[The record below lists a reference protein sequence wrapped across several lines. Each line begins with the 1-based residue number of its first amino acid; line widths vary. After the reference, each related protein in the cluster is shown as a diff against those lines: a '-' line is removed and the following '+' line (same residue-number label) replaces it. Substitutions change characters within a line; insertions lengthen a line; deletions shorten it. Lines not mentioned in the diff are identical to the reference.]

1 MLNGNFVM
9 GEQNSLPLLLLYFKR
24 PRIPRSPGYVP
35 PELPAGEAQLSTGHG
50 GVVSGPALVTDGA
63 HLVVHD
69 NLQTAG
75 VVGPSHQTKLWF

>member
-9 GEQNSLPLLLLYFKR
+9 GEQNSLPLLLT
-24 PRIPRSPGYVP
+24 PHPPVPTPGYVP
-35 PELPAGEAQLSTGHG
+35 LELPAGEAQLSTGHG

>member
-1 MLNGNFVM
+1 MAT
-9 GEQNSLPLLLLYFKR
+9 SLWVNRIRCLSCCCILRDPPPLV
-24 PRIPRSPGYVP
+24 PTPDYVP
-35 PELPAGEAQLSTGHG
+35 SELPAGEAQLSTGHG

-69 NLQTAG
+69 NLQTAR

>member
-1 MLNGNFVM
+1 M

-24 PRIPRSPGYVP
+24 PRIPRSLPL
-35 PELPAGEAQLSTGHG
+35 ELPAGEAQLSTGHG